1 MWVDEWESVLESALT
16 DLERCVRLQQQGW
29 RQDRENWQQQ
39 LTQAQQREAE
49 LCAQIEKLVIQLNSM
64 DESPERNPLV
74 QRIKMIGA
82 YIDALA
88 KDASAFSRSLP

>member
-1 MWVDEWESVLESALT
+1 MWVDEWEPALESTLT

-29 RQDRENWQQQ
+29 RQDRESWQQQ

-64 DESPERNPLV
+64 DASPERNPLV

>member
-1 MWVDEWESVLESALT
+1 MWVDEWEPALESALT
-16 DLERCVRLQQQGW
+16 DLERCVRLQQ
-29 RQDRENWQQQ
+29 
-39 LTQAQQREAE
+39 LTQSQQREAE
-49 LCAQIEKLVIQLNSM
+49 LCAQIERLVIQLNSM
-64 DESPERNPLV
+64 DASPERNPLV

>member
-1 MWVDEWESVLESALT
+1 MWVDEWEPALESALT
-16 DLERCVRLQQQGW
+16 DLERSVRLQQQSW
-29 RQDRENWQQQ
+29 HQDRQTWQQQ
-39 LTQAQQREAE
+39 LAQAQQREAE
-49 LCAQIEKLVIQLNSM
+49 LCAQIERLVIQLNSM
-64 DESPERNPLV
+64 DASPERNPLV

>member
-1 MWVDEWESVLESALT
+1 MWVDEWDKALESALV
-16 DLERCVRLQQQGW
+16 DLERSVALQQQCWQQDRQGW
-29 RQDRENWQQQ
+29 RQQ
-39 LTQAQQREAE
+39 LAQSQQREAE
-49 LCAQIEKLVIQLNSM
+49 LCAQIERLVTQLNSL
-64 DESPERNPLV
+64 DASPERNPLV

>member
-1 MWVDEWESVLESALT
+1 M
-16 DLERCVRLQQQGW
+16 QQQSW
-29 RQDRENWQQQ
+29 HQDRQTWQQQ
-39 LTQAQQREAE
+39 LAQAQQREAE

-64 DESPERNPLV
+64 DASPERNPLV